1 MLMAQGR
8 PTSGLAV
15 SLRILG
21 VFMLRNSITGRAI
34 RQVIAFPALALFLSV
49 ASVEP
54 ASAQTGASHMGRT
67 SISVNHSE
75 TVSVPEGY
83 AEVIVGSA
91 DIADVLPLSD
101 RTIYVLGKQIGTTN
115 VSIFDAQK
123 RLLGVMDI
131 EVTPNF
137 SFVQSRIRAAAPG
150 ASNISVSYID
160 GQLILDGNVPDGVT
174 AERAVTIAQSFSR
187 APVINALQIDTP
199 QQVLLE
205 VRVLEVSRDGGRELG
220 VNWAGSQR
228 NGVGGAA
235 VGRGDLVAGGVNGN
249 NFLNVPLGSGQFPF
263 GVLFG
268 NLLRTSGISIDVAIQ
283 ALEGRGLA
291 RRLAEPNLTALSGS
305 SASFLAGGEFPVPV
319 AAETSAGTASTTIE
333 FKEFGVKLDFTPT
346 VLADRTINLKLTPE
360 VSQLD
365 FTNAVRSANITIPAL
380 ITRRASTEIELRDGQ
395 SFAMAGLL
403 QTELRELSNQVPWLG
418 SIPVLGALF
427 SSKSYQQRES
437 ELVIIVTAHLARPGI
452 PGARPVSPLDSHL
465 PANDADFFIGGQFEL
480 KKSYQHYV
488 ETGGAVRGP
497 YGHMLDIFA
506 APGVA
511 AGAGAIVKY

>member
-1 MLMAQGR
+1 
-8 PTSGLAV
+8 
-15 SLRILG
+15 
-21 VFMLRNSITGRAI
+21 
-34 RQVIAFPALALFLSV
+34 
-49 ASVEP
+49 
-54 ASAQTGASHMGRT
+54 MGRT
-67 SISVNHSE
+67 SISVNHSQ
-75 TVSVPEGY
+75 TVNVPEGY

-137 SFVQSRIRAAAPG
+137 GFVESRIRAAAKG

-160 GQLILDGNVPDGVT
+160 GQLILDGSVPDAVT
-174 AERAVTIAQSFSR
+174 AERAVSIAQSFSR
-187 APVINALQIDTP
+187 SAVINALQIDTP

-205 VRVLEVSRDGGRELG
+205 VRVLEVSRDGGREIG

-228 NGVGGAA
+228 NGAGGAA
-235 VGRGDLVAGGVNGN
+235 VGRGDIVAAGVGGS
-249 NFLNVPLGSGQFPF
+249 NFLNVPVPSGQFPF
-263 GVLFG
+263 GVIFG
-268 NLLRTSGISIDVAIQ
+268 NLLRSSGISIDVAIQ
-283 ALEGRGLA
+283 ALESRGLA

-305 SASFLAGGEFPVPV
+305 SANFLAGGEFPVPV
-319 AAETSAGTASTTIE
+319 PSETSGGAATTKIE
-333 FKEFGVKLDFTPT
+333 FKEFGIKLDFTPT

-403 QTELRELSNQVPWLG
+403 QTDLREVSNQVPWLG
-418 SIPVLGALF
+418 SVPILGALF

-437 ELVIIVTAHLARPGI
+437 ELVIIVTAHLAKPGI
-452 PGARPVSPLDSHL
+452 PGARPVSPLDRSL
-465 PANDADFFIGGQFEL
+465 PANDADFFLAGQFEL
-480 KKSYQHYV
+480 KKSYSHYV
-488 ETGGAVRGP
+488 ESGGAVRGP

-506 APGVA
+506 APGA
-511 AGAGAIVKY
+511 TAGAGALVKY